1 MYMYKKAKICNPH
14 IIILGKEVIQGMRKL
29 IIDENTVYELDENC
43 MLTQKV
49 SDNKEEKKINRE
61 KEAEKTKNK

>member
-1 MYMYKKAKICNPH
+1 
-14 IIILGKEVIQGMRKL
+14 MRKL